1 MIRGTSFQSKIML
14 FFQLILGNCIFK
26 NDSSVFLAL
35 ETGKINDGELFPHIK
50 RGAYRYII
58 HSLIHFLE
66 QIDHL
71 LLSLFLI
78 FISQRKLLT
87 LETFFHMAFCLLL
100 WSALFSLEE
109 GALRFSRSRLITGA
123 SCSYGLKLYVTCVA
137 RGKP

>member
-1 MIRGTSFQSKIML
+1 ML

-78 FISQRKLLT
+78 FISHPHGLLFVVMKCLVFFRGRGFEVFEVKADNGCFMQLWFET
-87 LETFFHMAFCLLL
+87 LCHL
-100 WSALFSLEE
+100 
-109 GALRFSRSRLITGA
+109 
-123 SCSYGLKLYVTCVA
+123 CSKGEAIRWGCEF
-137 RGKP
+137 